1 MTERQ
6 RQRDFF
12 ILRHIV
18 LEKGERNMSKVIIQ
32 CSSFMKPD
40 DFERMKDKMITEFI
54 DKDILVLPAYCSL
67 KAVLDNESEVQ
78 IVEGE

>member
-1 MTERQ
+1 
-6 RQRDFF
+6 
-12 ILRHIV
+12 
-18 LEKGERNMSKVIIQ
+18 MSKVIVQ

-40 DFERMKDKMITEFI
+40 DFERMKEKMITEFI

>member
-1 MTERQ
+1 
-6 RQRDFF
+6 
-12 ILRHIV
+12 
-18 LEKGERNMSKVIIQ
+18 MSKVIVQ

-40 DFERMKDKMITEFI
+40 DFERMKDKMIAEFI

>member
-1 MTERQ
+1 
-6 RQRDFF
+6 
-12 ILRHIV
+12 
-18 LEKGERNMSKVIIQ
+18 MSKVIVQ

-54 DKDILVLPAYCSL
+54 DKDIFVLPAYCSL

>member
-1 MTERQ
+1 
-6 RQRDFF
+6 
-12 ILRHIV
+12 
-18 LEKGERNMSKVIIQ
+18 MSKVIVQ
-32 CSSFMKPD
+32 CSSFMKLD

>member
-1 MTERQ
+1 
-6 RQRDFF
+6 
-12 ILRHIV
+12 
-18 LEKGERNMSKVIIQ
+18 MSKVIVQ

-67 KAVLDNESEVQ
+67 KAVLDNESEIQ

>member
-1 MTERQ
+1 
-6 RQRDFF
+6 
-12 ILRHIV
+12 
-18 LEKGERNMSKVIIQ
+18 MSKVIVQ

-40 DFERMKDKMITEFI
+40 DFELMKDKMITEFI

-67 KAVLDNESEVQ
+67 KAVLDNESDIQ

>member
-1 MTERQ
+1 
-6 RQRDFF
+6 
-12 ILRHIV
+12 
-18 LEKGERNMSKVIIQ
+18 MSKVIVQ

>member
-1 MTERQ
+1 
-6 RQRDFF
+6 
-12 ILRHIV
+12 
-18 LEKGERNMSKVIIQ
+18 MSKVIIQ

-40 DFERMKDKMITEFI
+40 DFERMKDKMITVFI

-67 KAVLDNESEVQ
+67 KAVLDNESEIE

>member
-1 MTERQ
+1 
-6 RQRDFF
+6 
-12 ILRHIV
+12 
-18 LEKGERNMSKVIIQ
+18 
-32 CSSFMKPD
+32 
-40 DFERMKDKMITEFI
+40 MKDKMITEFI

>member
-1 MTERQ
+1 
-6 RQRDFF
+6 
-12 ILRHIV
+12 
-18 LEKGERNMSKVIIQ
+18 MSKVIIQ
-32 CSSFMKPD
+32 CSSFIKPD

-67 KAVLDNESEVQ
+67 KAVLDNESEIE

>member
-1 MTERQ
+1 
-6 RQRDFF
+6 
-12 ILRHIV
+12 
-18 LEKGERNMSKVIIQ
+18 MSKVIVQ
-32 CSSFMKPD
+32 CSSFIKPD

-54 DKDILVLPAYCSL
+54 NKDILVLPAYCSL

>member
-1 MTERQ
+1 
-6 RQRDFF
+6 
-12 ILRHIV
+12 
-18 LEKGERNMSKVIIQ
+18 
-32 CSSFMKPD
+32 MKPD

-67 KAVLDNESEVQ
+67 KAVLDNESDIQ

>member
-1 MTERQ
+1 
-6 RQRDFF
+6 
-12 ILRHIV
+12 
-18 LEKGERNMSKVIIQ
+18 MSKVIVQ

-40 DFERMKDKMITEFI
+40 DFERMKNKMITEFI

-67 KAVLDNESEVQ
+67 KAVLDNESEIE

>member
-1 MTERQ
+1 
-6 RQRDFF
+6 
-12 ILRHIV
+12 
-18 LEKGERNMSKVIIQ
+18 MSKVIIQ

>member
-1 MTERQ
+1 
-6 RQRDFF
+6 
-12 ILRHIV
+12 
-18 LEKGERNMSKVIIQ
+18 MSKVIIQ

-40 DFERMKDKMITEFI
+40 DFERMKNKMITEFI

-67 KAVLDNESEVQ
+67 KAVLDNESEIE

>member
-1 MTERQ
+1 
-6 RQRDFF
+6 
-12 ILRHIV
+12 
-18 LEKGERNMSKVIIQ
+18 MSKVIVQ

-67 KAVLDNESEVQ
+67 KAVLDNESEIE

>member
-1 MTERQ
+1 
-6 RQRDFF
+6 
-12 ILRHIV
+12 
-18 LEKGERNMSKVIIQ
+18 MSKVIVQ

-40 DFERMKDKMITEFI
+40 DFERMKEKMITEFI

-67 KAVLDNESEVQ
+67 KAVLDNESDIQ

>member
-1 MTERQ
+1 
-6 RQRDFF
+6 
-12 ILRHIV
+12 
-18 LEKGERNMSKVIIQ
+18 MSKVIVQ
-32 CSSFMKPD
+32 CSSFIKPD

-67 KAVLDNESEVQ
+67 KAVLDNESDIQ